1 MILLGERLLCW
12 EMDIL
17 ERLSGEC
24 GTPLCMPATWKMLK
38 KGFWGKL
45 SFIRLVKK
53 KNIFEDTSKL
63 GDLDL
68 SLNLGDSI
76 LFSTG
81 TVPAARC
88 FRFLCR
94 AWKGKRLRL
103 H

>member
-1 MILLGERLLCW
+1 MYASNVENVEKRFLGKV
-12 EMDIL
+12 IQ
-17 ERLSGEC
+17 
-24 GTPLCMPATWKMLK
+24 K
-38 KGFWGKL
+38 
-45 SFIRLVKK
+45 VKK
-53 KNIFEDTSKL
+53 TTYFEDTSKL
-63 GDLDL
+63 GALDL

>member
-1 MILLGERLLCW
+1 MYASNVENVEKRFLGKVILYQISE
-12 EMDIL
+12 
-17 ERLSGEC
+17 
-24 GTPLCMPATWKMLK
+24 
-38 KGFWGKL
+38 
-45 SFIRLVKK
+45 KK
-53 KNIFEDTSKL
+53 KIFEDISKL

>member
-1 MILLGERLLCW
+1 MYASNVENVEKRFLGKV
-12 EMDIL
+12 IQ
-17 ERLSGEC
+17 
-24 GTPLCMPATWKMLK
+24 K
-38 KGFWGKL
+38 
-45 SFIRLVKK
+45 VKK
-53 KNIFEDTSKL
+53 KTYFEDISKL
-63 GDLDL
+63 GALDL